1 MKTYTKFLVSIFLKS
16 FLFVLM
22 IILSL
27 VFIINLLGELDFF
40 KDIETTTFFTI
51 YLALINSPS
60 IIFEIFP
67 FIFLISTQLFFI
79 KLFEKNQIQIFKYT
93 GLKNSKIFIII
104 SIVSI
109 VLSFF
114 IITIFYNASSNLKSF
129 YLELKSKYT
138 TDGKYLAVINKNG
151 LWIRDKIEDK
161 ILIINSSKIDENFL
175 IDSFITEFDQNY
187 NVLRNIKSKKINIK
201 DYEWEIM
208 DPEIFEKNISSRK
221 DIIKIKSN
229 FDYKRIQSLF
239 SNLNSLSILE
249 LIELK
254 KNYDL
259 LNYSTTEVNIQIQ
272 KIFSYPLY
280 LLLMSLF
287 SGLIMLNT
295 KKFKSN
301 TVKISIGLFLC
312 VLIYYFNNLLYVMG
326 LTEKIDTKLSIWIPI
341 ILLIFITLMMSNKL
355 NEKKFKNNFNIFNR
369 KFFCST
375 KYKFSRDI

>member
-40 KDIETTTFFTI
+40 KNIETTTFFTI

-109 VLSFF
+109 LLSFF

-341 ILLIFITLMMSNKL
+341 ILLTFITLMMSNKL
-355 NEKKFKNNFNIFNR
+355 NEK
-369 KFFCST
+369 
-375 KYKFSRDI
+375 

>member
-1 MKTYTKFLVSIFLKS
+1 MKTYTKFLVGIFLKS

-79 KLFEKNQIQIFKYT
+79 KLFDKNQIQIFKYT
-93 GLKNSKIFIII
+93 GLKNSKIFIIM

-187 NVLRNIKSKKINIK
+187 NVVRNIKSKKINIK
-201 DYEWEIM
+201 NYEWEIM

-259 LNYSTTEVNIQIQ
+259 LNYSTVEVNLQIQ
-272 KIFSYPLY
+272 KIFSYPFY
-280 LLLMSLF
+280 LLLMSFF

-341 ILLIFITLMMSNKL
+341 ILLILITLMMSNKL
-355 NEKKFKNNFNIFNR
+355 NEK
-369 KFFCST
+369 
-375 KYKFSRDI
+375 

>member
-1 MKTYTKFLVSIFLKS
+1 MKTYTKFLVGIFLKS

-27 VFIINLLGELDFF
+27 VFIINLIGELDFF

-109 VLSFF
+109 LLSFF

-161 ILIINSSKIDENFL
+161 ILIINSSKIDENYL

-201 DYEWEIM
+201 DYEWEIIN
-208 DPEIFEKNISSRK
+208 PEIFEKNVSSKK
-221 DIIKIKSN
+221 DIIKINSN

-239 SNLNSLSILE
+239 SNLNSLSIME

-272 KIFSYPLY
+272 KIFSYPFY

-312 VLIYYFNNLLYVMG
+312 VVIYYFNNLLYVMG
-326 LTEKIDTKLSIWIPI
+326 LTEKIDTKLSIWTPI
-341 ILLIFITLMMSNKL
+341 ILLMIITLMMSNKL
-355 NEKKFKNNFNIFNR
+355 NEK
-369 KFFCST
+369 
-375 KYKFSRDI
+375 

>member
-1 MKTYTKFLVSIFLKS
+1 MKTYTKFLVNIFLKS

-79 KLFEKNQIQIFKYT
+79 KLFDKNQIQIFKYT
-93 GLKNSKIFIII
+93 GFKNSKIFIII
-104 SIVSI
+104 STVSI
-109 VLSFF
+109 ALSLF

-151 LWIRDKIEDK
+151 LWIRDRIEDK

-187 NVLRNIKSKKINIK
+187 NVVRNIKSKKINIK
-201 DYEWEIM
+201 NYEWEIM

-254 KNYDL
+254 NNYDL
-259 LNYSTTEVNIQIQ
+259 LNYSTVEVNMQIQ
-272 KIFSYPLY
+272 KIFSYPFY
-280 LLLMSLF
+280 LLLMSFF

-312 VLIYYFNNLLYVMG
+312 VVIYYFNNLLYVMG

-341 ILLIFITLMMSNKL
+341 ILLTIITLMMSNKL
-355 NEKKFKNNFNIFNR
+355 NEK
-369 KFFCST
+369 
-375 KYKFSRDI
+375 

>member
-1 MKTYTKFLVSIFLKS
+1 M
-16 FLFVLM
+16 
-22 IILSL
+22 
-27 VFIINLLGELDFF
+27 
-40 KDIETTTFFTI
+40 
-51 YLALINSPS
+51 
-60 IIFEIFP
+60 
-67 FIFLISTQLFFI
+67 
-79 KLFEKNQIQIFKYT
+79 
-93 GLKNSKIFIII
+93 
-104 SIVSI
+104 
-109 VLSFF
+109 LSFF

-151 LWIRDKIEDK
+151 LWIRDKIEDR

-175 IDSFITEFDQNY
+175 IDNFITEFDDNY
-187 NVLRNIKSKKINIK
+187 NVLRNIKSKRINIK
-201 DYEWEIM
+201 NYEWEIIE
-208 DPEIFEKNISSRK
+208 PEVFEKNISSRN

-259 LNYSTTEVNIQIQ
+259 LNYSTTEVNMQIQ
-272 KIFSYPLY
+272 KIFSYPFY

-301 TVKISIGLFLC
+301 TIKISIGLFLC
-312 VLIYYFNNLLYVMG
+312 VVIYYFNNLFYVMG
-326 LTEKIDTKLSIWIPI
+326 VTERIDIKLSIWTPMV
-341 ILLIFITLMMSNKL
+341 LLMVITLIMSNKL
-355 NEKKFKNNFNIFNR
+355 NEK
-369 KFFCST
+369 
-375 KYKFSRDI
+375 

>member
-1 MKTYTKFLVSIFLKS
+1 MKTYTKFLISVFLKS
-16 FLFVLM
+16 FLFVSL

-40 KDIETTTFFTI
+40 KDIQTTTFFTI

-79 KLFEKNQIQIFKYT
+79 KLFDKDQIQIFKYT

-104 SIVSI
+104 SVVSI
-109 VLSFF
+109 ALSFL
-114 IITIFYNASSNLKSF
+114 IITIFYNASSNLKNF

-175 IDSFITEFDQNY
+175 IDSFITEFDINY
-187 NVLRNIKSKKINIK
+187 NVMRNIKSKKINIK
-201 DYEWEIM
+201 SYEWEIIE
-208 DPEIFEKNISSRK
+208 PEIFEKNISVKK

-239 SNLNSLSILE
+239 SNLTSLSILE
-249 LIELK
+249 LIELR
-254 KNYDL
+254 KNYNL
-259 LNYSTTEVNIQIQ
+259 LNYSTTEVNMQIQ
-272 KIFSYPLY
+272 KIFSYPFY
-280 LLLMSLF
+280 LLLMTLF

-301 TVKISIGLFLC
+301 TIKISIGLFLC
-312 VLIYYFNNLLYVMG
+312 VVIYYFNNLLYVMG
-326 LTEKIDTKLSIWIPI
+326 VTEKIDTILSIWTPI
-341 ILLIFITLMMSNKL
+341 ILLMILTLIMSNKL
-355 NEKKFKNNFNIFNR
+355 NEK
-369 KFFCST
+369 
-375 KYKFSRDI
+375 

>member
-93 GLKNSKIFIII
+93 GLKNSKIFLII

-355 NEKKFKNNFNIFNR
+355 NEK
-369 KFFCST
+369 
-375 KYKFSRDI
+375 

>member
-1 MKTYTKFLVSIFLKS
+1 MSA
-16 FLFVLM
+16 
-22 IILSL
+22 
-27 VFIINLLGELDFF
+27 NLLE
-40 KDIETTTFFTI
+40 
-51 YLALINSPS
+51 
-60 IIFEIFP
+60 
-67 FIFLISTQLFFI
+67 
-79 KLFEKNQIQIFKYT
+79 
-93 GLKNSKIFIII
+93 
-104 SIVSI
+104 
-109 VLSFF
+109 SFF
-114 IITIFYNASSNLKSF
+114 PP
-129 YLELKSKYT
+129 
-138 TDGKYLAVINKNG
+138 TDQKLQ
-151 LWIRDKIEDK
+151 DKIEDK

-201 DYEWEIM
+201 NYEWEII

-221 DIIKIKSN
+221 DMIKINSN

-272 KIFSYPLY
+272 KIFSYPFY

-312 VLIYYFNNLLYVMG
+312 VVIYYFNR
-326 LTEKIDTKLSIWIPI
+326 
-341 ILLIFITLMMSNKL
+341 
-355 NEKKFKNNFNIFNR
+355 KKNYIVIR
-369 KFFCST
+369 
-375 KYKFSRDI
+375 

>member
-40 KDIETTTFFTI
+40 KDIETATFFTI

-114 IITIFYNASSNLKSF
+114 IITVFYNASSNLKSF

-138 TDGKYLAVINKNG
+138 KDGKYLAVINKNG
-151 LWIRDKIEDK
+151 LWIRDKIGDK

-175 IDSFITEFDQNY
+175 IDSFITEFDQDY
-187 NVLRNIKSKKINIK
+187 NVIRNIKSKKINIK
-201 DYEWEIM
+201 NYEWEII
-208 DPEIFEKNISSRK
+208 DPEIFEKNISSR
-221 DIIKIKSN
+221 DDMIKIKSN

-272 KIFSYPLY
+272 KIFSYPFY
-280 LLLMSLF
+280 LLLMSFF

-301 TVKISIGLFLC
+301 TIKISIGLFLC
-312 VLIYYFNNLLYVMG
+312 VVIYYFNNLLYVMG

-341 ILLIFITLMMSNKL
+341 ILLTIITLMMSNKL
-355 NEKKFKNNFNIFNR
+355 NEK
-369 KFFCST
+369 
-375 KYKFSRDI
+375 

>member
-1 MKTYTKFLVSIFLKS
+1 MKTYTKFLVGIFLKS

-79 KLFEKNQIQIFKYT
+79 KLFDKNQIQIFKYT
-93 GLKNSKIFIII
+93 GLKNSKIFIIV

-109 VLSFF
+109 ALSFF

-187 NVLRNIKSKKINIK
+187 NVVRNIKSKKINIK
-201 DYEWEIM
+201 NYEWEIM

-221 DIIKIKSN
+221 DIIRIKSN

-254 KNYDL
+254 NNYDL
-259 LNYSTTEVNIQIQ
+259 LNYSTVEVNLQIQ
-272 KIFSYPLY
+272 KIFSYPFY
-280 LLLMSLF
+280 LLLMSFF

-301 TVKISIGLFLC
+301 TIKISIGLFLC
-312 VLIYYFNNLLYVMG
+312 VVIYYFNNLLYVMG

-341 ILLIFITLMMSNKL
+341 ILLTIITLMMSNKL
-355 NEKKFKNNFNIFNR
+355 NEK
-369 KFFCST
+369 
-375 KYKFSRDI
+375 

>member
-1 MKTYTKFLVSIFLKS
+1 MKTYTKFLINIFLKS
-16 FLFVLM
+16 FLFVLL

-27 VFIINLLGELDFF
+27 VFIVNLLGELDFF
-40 KDIETTTFFTI
+40 KDIQTNTFFTI

-79 KLFEKNQIQIFKYT
+79 KLFDKDQIQIFKYT

-104 SIVSI
+104 AVVSI
-109 VLSFF
+109 ALSFL
-114 IITIFYNASSNLKSF
+114 IITIFYNASSNLKNF

-161 ILIINSSKIDENFL
+161 IFIINSSKIDEHFL
-175 IDSFITEFDQNY
+175 IDSFITEFDINY
-187 NVLRNIKSKKINIK
+187 NVIRNIKSKKINIK
-201 DYEWEIM
+201 SNEWEIIE
-208 DPEIFEKNISSRK
+208 PEIFEKNISVK
-221 DIIKIKSN
+221 EDIIKIKSN

-239 SNLNSLSILE
+239 SNLTSLSILE

-259 LNYSTTEVNIQIQ
+259 LNYSTTEVNMQIQ
-272 KIFSYPLY
+272 KIFSYPFY
-280 LLLMSLF
+280 LLLMTLF

-312 VLIYYFNNLLYVMG
+312 VVIYYFNNLLYVMG
-326 LTEKIDTKLSIWIPI
+326 LTEKIDAKLSIWTPI
-341 ILLIFITLMMSNKL
+341 ILLMILTLIMSNKL
-355 NEKKFKNNFNIFNR
+355 NEK
-369 KFFCST
+369 
-375 KYKFSRDI
+375 

>member
-1 MKTYTKFLVSIFLKS
+1 MKTYTKFLINIFLKS
-16 FLFVLM
+16 FLFVLL

-27 VFIINLLGELDFF
+27 VFIVNLLGELDFF
-40 KDIETTTFFTI
+40 KDIQTNTFFTI

-79 KLFEKNQIQIFKYT
+79 KLFDKDQIQIFKYT

-104 SIVSI
+104 SVVSI
-109 VLSFF
+109 ALSFL
-114 IITIFYNASSNLKSF
+114 IITIFYNASSNLKNF

-175 IDSFITEFDQNY
+175 IDSFITEFDINY

-201 DYEWEIM
+201 SYEWEIIE
-208 DPEIFEKNISSRK
+208 PEIFEKNISVK
-221 DIIKIKSN
+221 EDIIKIKSN

-239 SNLNSLSILE
+239 SNLTSLSILE

-259 LNYSTTEVNIQIQ
+259 LNYSTTEVNMQIQ
-272 KIFSYPLY
+272 KIFSYPFY
-280 LLLMSLF
+280 LLLMTLF

-301 TVKISIGLFLC
+301 TIKISIGLFLC

-326 LTEKIDTKLSIWIPI
+326 LTEKIDTKLSIWTPI
-341 ILLIFITLMMSNKL
+341 ILLMILTLIMSNKL
-355 NEKKFKNNFNIFNR
+355 NEK
-369 KFFCST
+369 
-375 KYKFSRDI
+375 

>member
-1 MKTYTKFLVSIFLKS
+1 MKTYTKFLISVFLKS
-16 FLFVLM
+16 FLFVSL

-40 KDIETTTFFTI
+40 KDIQTTTFFTI

-79 KLFEKNQIQIFKYT
+79 KLFDKDQIQIFKYT

-104 SIVSI
+104 SVVSI
-109 VLSFF
+109 ALSFL
-114 IITIFYNASSNLKSF
+114 IITIFYNASSNLKNF

-175 IDSFITEFDQNY
+175 IDSFITEFDVNY
-187 NVLRNIKSKKINIK
+187 NVMRNIKSKKINIK
-201 DYEWEIM
+201 SYEWEIIE
-208 DPEIFEKNISSRK
+208 PEIFEKNISVKK

-239 SNLNSLSILE
+239 SNLTSLSILE
-249 LIELK
+249 LIELR
-254 KNYDL
+254 KNYNL
-259 LNYSTTEVNIQIQ
+259 LNYSTTEVNMQIQ
-272 KIFSYPLY
+272 KIFSYPFY
-280 LLLMSLF
+280 LLLMTLF

-301 TVKISIGLFLC
+301 TIKISIGLFLC
-312 VLIYYFNNLLYVMG
+312 VVIYYFNNLLYVMG
-326 LTEKIDTKLSIWIPI
+326 VTEKIDTILSIWTP
-341 ILLIFITLMMSNKL
+341 ILLLMILTLIMSNKL
-355 NEKKFKNNFNIFNR
+355 NEK
-369 KFFCST
+369 
-375 KYKFSRDI
+375 

>member
-1 MKTYTKFLVSIFLKS
+1 MKTYTKFLVGIFLKS

-40 KDIETTTFFTI
+40 KDVETTTFFTI

-79 KLFEKNQIQIFKYT
+79 KLFDKNQIQIFKYT
-93 GLKNSKIFIII
+93 GFKNSKIFIII

-109 VLSFF
+109 ALSFF

-187 NVLRNIKSKKINIK
+187 NVVRNIKSKKINII
-201 DYEWEIM
+201 DYEWEII

-259 LNYSTTEVNIQIQ
+259 LNYSTTEVNMQIQ
-272 KIFSYPLY
+272 KIFSYPFY

-312 VLIYYFNNLLYVMG
+312 VVIYYFNNLLYVMG
-326 LTEKIDTKLSIWIPI
+326 LTEKIDIKLSIWIPI
-341 ILLIFITLMMSNKL
+341 IFLTIITLMMSNKL
-355 NEKKFKNNFNIFNR
+355 NEK
-369 KFFCST
+369 
-375 KYKFSRDI
+375 

>member
-1 MKTYTKFLVSIFLKS
+1 MKTYTKFLIGIFLKS

-51 YLALINSPS
+51 YFALINSPS

-109 VLSFF
+109 ALSFF

-187 NVLRNIKSKKINIK
+187 NVVRNIKSKKINII

-208 DPEIFEKNISSRK
+208 DPEIFEKNISTRK
-221 DIIKIKSN
+221 DIIRIKSN

-239 SNLNSLSILE
+239 SNLNSLSIFE

-259 LNYSTTEVNIQIQ
+259 LNYSTTEVNMQIQ
-272 KIFSYPLY
+272 KIFSYPFY
-280 LLLMSLF
+280 LLLMSFF

-312 VLIYYFNNLLYVMG
+312 VVIYYFNNLLYVMG
-326 LTEKIDTKLSIWIPI
+326 LTEKIDIKLSIWIPI
-341 ILLIFITLMMSNKL
+341 IFLTIITLMMSNKL
-355 NEKKFKNNFNIFNR
+355 NEK
-369 KFFCST
+369 
-375 KYKFSRDI
+375 

>member
-1 MKTYTKFLVSIFLKS
+1 MKTYTKFLVGIFLKS

-79 KLFEKNQIQIFKYT
+79 KLFDKNQIQIFKYT
-93 GLKNSKIFIII
+93 GLKNSKIFIIV

-109 VLSFF
+109 ALSFF

-187 NVLRNIKSKKINIK
+187 NVVRNIKSKKINIK
-201 DYEWEIM
+201 NYEWEIM

-221 DIIKIKSN
+221 DIIRIKSN

-259 LNYSTTEVNIQIQ
+259 LNYSTTEVNMQIQ
-272 KIFSYPLY
+272 KIFSYPFY
-280 LLLMSLF
+280 LLLMTILS
-287 SGLIMLNT
+287 SIIMYNT
-295 KKFKSN
+295 KTFKSN
-301 TVKISIGLFLC
+301 TLKISLGLFLS
-312 VLIYYFNNLLYVMG
+312 VLIYYINNFFLVMG
-326 LTEKIDTKLSIWIPI
+326 KTEKISIEISVWVPI
-341 ILLIFITLMMSNKL
+341 LILLLINLSFTYRI
-355 NEKKFKNNFNIFNR
+355 NEK
-369 KFFCST
+369 
-375 KYKFSRDI
+375 

>member
-201 DYEWEIM
+201 NYEWEIM

-355 NEKKFKNNFNIFNR
+355 NEK
-369 KFFCST
+369 
-375 KYKFSRDI
+375 

>member
-1 MKTYTKFLVSIFLKS
+1 MKTYTKFLVGIFLKS

-40 KDIETTTFFTI
+40 KDVETTTFFTI

-79 KLFEKNQIQIFKYT
+79 KLFDKNQIQIFKYT

-114 IITIFYNASSNLKSF
+114 IITVFYNASSNLKSF

-138 TDGKYLAVINKNG
+138 KDGKYLAVINKNG
-151 LWIRDKIEDK
+151 LWIRDKIGDK

-175 IDSFITEFDQNY
+175 IDSFITEFDQDY
-187 NVLRNIKSKKINIK
+187 NVIRNIKSKKINIK
-201 DYEWEIM
+201 NYEWEII
-208 DPEIFEKNISSRK
+208 DPEIFEKNISSR
-221 DIIKIKSN
+221 DDMIKIKSN

-272 KIFSYPLY
+272 KIFSYPFY

-301 TVKISIGLFLC
+301 AVKISIGLFLC
-312 VLIYYFNNLLYVMG
+312 VVIYYFNNLLYVMG

-341 ILLIFITLMMSNKL
+341 ILLMIVTLIMSNKL
-355 NEKKFKNNFNIFNR
+355 NEK
-369 KFFCST
+369 
-375 KYKFSRDI
+375 

>member
-67 FIFLISTQLFFI
+67 FIFLISTQIFFI

-109 VLSFF
+109 LLSFF

-151 LWIRDKIEDK
+151 LWIRDKIDNK
-161 ILIINSSKIDENFL
+161 VLIINSSKIDEHYLVDN
-175 IDSFITEFDQNY
+175 FITEFDNDY
-187 NVLRNIKSKKINIK
+187 NVIRNIKSEKIDIK
-201 DYEWEIM
+201 TNNWIINK
-208 DPEIFEKNISSRK
+208 PEIFIQNINQKKEQIEIS
-221 DIIKIKSN
+221 SN
-229 FDYKRIQSLF
+229 FDYERIQGLF
-239 SNLNSLSILE
+239 SNLSSLSFLG

-259 LNYSTTEVNIQIQ
+259 LNLSTIDVNIQIQ
-272 KIFSYPLY
+272 KIISYPIY
-280 LLLMSLF
+280 LVLMTIF
-287 SGLIMLNT
+287 SSLIMLNS

-301 TVKISIGLFLC
+301 TLKISIGLFLC
-312 VLIYYFNNLLYVMG
+312 VIIYYLNNLFNALG
-326 LTEKIDTKLSIWIPI
+326 ATEKIHFILSVWLPLLFLTLI
-341 ILLIFITLMMSNKL
+341 ILLMTYKI
-355 NEKKFKNNFNIFNR
+355 NEK
-369 KFFCST
+369 
-375 KYKFSRDI
+375 

>member
-1 MKTYTKFLVSIFLKS
+1 MKTYTKFLVGIFLKS

-79 KLFEKNQIQIFKYT
+79 KLFDKNQIQIFKYT
-93 GLKNSKIFIII
+93 GLKNSKIFIIV

-161 ILIINSSKIDENFL
+161 ILIINSSKIDENYL

-187 NVLRNIKSKKINIK
+187 NVVRNIKSKKINIK
-201 DYEWEIM
+201 NYEWEIM
-208 DPEIFEKNISSRK
+208 DPEIFEENISSRK

-259 LNYSTTEVNIQIQ
+259 LNYSTVEVNLQIQ
-272 KIFSYPLY
+272 KIFSYPFY
-280 LLLMSLF
+280 LLLMSFF

-312 VLIYYFNNLLYVMG
+312 VVIYYFNNLLYVMG

-341 ILLIFITLMMSNKL
+341 ILLTIITLMMSNKL
-355 NEKKFKNNFNIFNR
+355 NEK
-369 KFFCST
+369 
-375 KYKFSRDI
+375 

>member
-1 MKTYTKFLVSIFLKS
+1 MKTYTKFLINIFLKS
-16 FLFVLM
+16 FLFVLL

-27 VFIINLLGELDFF
+27 VFIVNLLGELDFF
-40 KDIETTTFFTI
+40 KDIQTNTFFTI

-79 KLFEKNQIQIFKYT
+79 KLFDKDQIQIFKYT

-104 SIVSI
+104 SVVSI
-109 VLSFF
+109 ALSFL
-114 IITIFYNASSNLKSF
+114 IITIFYNASSNLKNF

-175 IDSFITEFDQNY
+175 IDSFITEFDINY

-201 DYEWEIM
+201 SYEWEIIE
-208 DPEIFEKNISSRK
+208 PEIFEKNISVK
-221 DIIKIKSN
+221 EDIIKIKSN

-239 SNLNSLSILE
+239 SNLTSLSILE

-259 LNYSTTEVNIQIQ
+259 LNYSTTEVNMQIQ
-272 KIFSYPLY
+272 KIFSYPFY
-280 LLLMSLF
+280 LLLMTLF

-312 VLIYYFNNLLYVMG
+312 VVIYYFNNLLYVMG
-326 LTEKIDTKLSIWIPI
+326 LTEKIDAKLSIWTPI
-341 ILLIFITLMMSNKL
+341 ILLMILTLIMSNKL
-355 NEKKFKNNFNIFNR
+355 NEK
-369 KFFCST
+369 
-375 KYKFSRDI
+375 

>member
-1 MKTYTKFLVSIFLKS
+1 MKTYTKFLVGIFLKS
-16 FLFVLM
+16 FLFVLI

-79 KLFEKNQIQIFKYT
+79 KLFDKNQIQIFKYT
-93 GLKNSKIFIII
+93 GLKNSKIFIIM

-187 NVLRNIKSKKINIK
+187 NVVRNIKSKKINIK
-201 DYEWEIM
+201 NYEWEIM
-208 DPEIFEKNISSRK
+208 DPEIFEENISSRK

-254 KNYDL
+254 NNYDL
-259 LNYSTTEVNIQIQ
+259 LNYSTVEVNIQIQ
-272 KIFSYPLY
+272 KIFSYPFY
-280 LLLMSLF
+280 LLLMSFF

-312 VLIYYFNNLLYVMG
+312 VVIYYFNNLLYVMG

-341 ILLIFITLMMSNKL
+341 ILLTIITLMMSNKL
-355 NEKKFKNNFNIFNR
+355 NEK
-369 KFFCST
+369 
-375 KYKFSRDI
+375 

>member
-1 MKTYTKFLVSIFLKS
+1 MKTYTKFLINIFLKS
-16 FLFVLM
+16 FLFVLL

-27 VFIINLLGELDFF
+27 VFIVNLLGELDFF
-40 KDIETTTFFTI
+40 KDIQTNTFFTI

-79 KLFEKNQIQIFKYT
+79 KLFDKDQIQIFKYT

-104 SIVSI
+104 SVVSI
-109 VLSFF
+109 ALSFL
-114 IITIFYNASSNLKSF
+114 IITIFYNASSNLKNF

-175 IDSFITEFDQNY
+175 IDSFITEFDINY

-201 DYEWEIM
+201 SYEWEIIE
-208 DPEIFEKNISSRK
+208 PEIFEKNISVK
-221 DIIKIKSN
+221 EDIIKIKSN

-239 SNLNSLSILE
+239 SNLTSLSILE

-259 LNYSTTEVNIQIQ
+259 LNYSTTEVNLQIQ
-272 KIFSYPLY
+272 KIFSYPFY
-280 LLLMSLF
+280 LLLMTLF

-301 TVKISIGLFLC
+301 TIKISIGLFLC

-326 LTEKIDTKLSIWIPI
+326 LTEKIDAKLSIWTPI
-341 ILLIFITLMMSNKL
+341 ILLMILTLIMSNKL
-355 NEKKFKNNFNIFNR
+355 NEK
-369 KFFCST
+369 
-375 KYKFSRDI
+375 

>member
-1 MKTYTKFLVSIFLKS
+1 LKTYTKFLVGIFLKS

-79 KLFEKNQIQIFKYT
+79 KLFDKNQIQIFKYT

-187 NVLRNIKSKKINIK
+187 NVVRNIKSKKINIK
-201 DYEWEIM
+201 NYEWEIM

-221 DIIKIKSN
+221 DIIRIKSN

-312 VLIYYFNNLLYVMG
+312 VVIYYFNNLLYVMG

-341 ILLIFITLMMSNKL
+341 ILLMIITLMMSNKL
-355 NEKKFKNNFNIFNR
+355 NEK
-369 KFFCST
+369 
-375 KYKFSRDI
+375 

>member
-1 MKTYTKFLVSIFLKS
+1 MKTYTKFLVGIFLKS
-16 FLFVLM
+16 FLFVLI

-79 KLFEKNQIQIFKYT
+79 KLFDKNQIQIFKYT
-93 GLKNSKIFIII
+93 GLKNSKIFIIV

-109 VLSFF
+109 ALSFF

-187 NVLRNIKSKKINIK
+187 NVVRNIKSKKINIK
-201 DYEWEIM
+201 NYEWEIM

-221 DIIKIKSN
+221 DIIRIKSN

-254 KNYDL
+254 NNYDL
-259 LNYSTTEVNIQIQ
+259 LNYSTVEVNIQIQ
-272 KIFSYPLY
+272 KIFSYPFY
-280 LLLMSLF
+280 LLLMSFF

-301 TVKISIGLFLC
+301 TIKISIGLFLC
-312 VLIYYFNNLLYVMG
+312 VVIYYFNNLLYVMG

-341 ILLIFITLMMSNKL
+341 ILLTIITLMMSNKL
-355 NEKKFKNNFNIFNR
+355 NEK
-369 KFFCST
+369 
-375 KYKFSRDI
+375 

>member
-355 NEKKFKNNFNIFNR
+355 NEK
-369 KFFCST
+369 
-375 KYKFSRDI
+375 